1 MGANKHLQTFILEL
15 AAIVFLFITAP
26 IWLPV
31 AIFIGMGAL
40 ALAAV
45 GFVGTI
51 LLAMCARAPPPRTCG
66 VCLEPKGYF
75 VLFSYGSPTE
85 RLSYIEES
93 KIDFDVAIK
102 AINKP
107 SLKAALQGGS
117 YDLVIKDFKEGE
129 VYENCHFVYICR
141 KNDA

>member
-1 MGANKHLQTFILEL
+1 MR
-15 AAIVFLFITAP
+15 P
-26 IWLPV
+26 SSWLS
-31 AIFIGMGAL
+31 
-40 ALAAV
+40 
-45 GFVGTI
+45 
-51 LLAMCARAPPPRTCG
+51 ARASSSVQGTLDAVVCG
-66 VCLEPKGYF
+66 SNVKENVSTLLNNVSVCLEPKGYF

-129 VYENCHFVYICR
+129 MYENCHFVYICR